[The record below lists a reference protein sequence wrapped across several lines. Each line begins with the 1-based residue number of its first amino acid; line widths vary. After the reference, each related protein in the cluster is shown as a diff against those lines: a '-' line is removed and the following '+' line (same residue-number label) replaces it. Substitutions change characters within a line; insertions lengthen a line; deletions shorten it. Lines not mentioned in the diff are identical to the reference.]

1 MTFSFTRDSAGV
13 TINDYLDEIPG
24 EYAFAVDSLNNIL
37 SIKARD
43 GGYQGEIKAATDT
56 ITINGTPFSGT
67 AAQLKAQ
74 LLTDIFTASGGSGG
88 SGTILQSPDETLW
101 LIGVNDS
108 GALQTTQ
115 VASGTPG
122 TLHLFSPD
130 NTQWEVTVNNSG
142 ALITTAV

>member
-1 MTFSFTRDSAGV
+1 MTFSFTRDAAGI

-43 GGYQGEIKAATDT
+43 GGYQGEIKTTTDT
-56 ITINGTPFSGT
+56 VTINGTPFSGT

-88 SGTILQSPDETLW
+88 SGQILQSPDETLW
-101 LIGVNDS
+101 LMGVNNS
-108 GALQTTQ
+108 GVLVTTITD
-115 VASGTPG
+115 SGTP
-122 TLHLFSPD
+122 TQLFRWSPD
-130 NTQWEVTVNNSG
+130 GTKWEITVSNSG